1 MLLILL
7 LNHAKTEKKII
18 LRTVMHR
25 GFSIHNYTFY
35 TFWLCVTESR
45 LLFLF
50 FLLYVT
56 LKLKVMANDLWQ

>member
-1 MLLILL
+1 
-7 LNHAKTEKKII
+7 
-18 LRTVMHR
+18 MHR